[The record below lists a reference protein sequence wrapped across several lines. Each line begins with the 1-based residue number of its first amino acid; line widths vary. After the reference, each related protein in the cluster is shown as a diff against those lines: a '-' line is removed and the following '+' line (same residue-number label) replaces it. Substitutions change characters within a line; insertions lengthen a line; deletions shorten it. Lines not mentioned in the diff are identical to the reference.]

1 MSAKTTFLVI
11 RHGQTLWNK
20 ENRMMGISD
29 IPLTEIGLAQ
39 AIRVAAYTRGYPIDR
54 IITSPLIRAYQT
66 AQAIRTY
73 HKHIEI
79 QKMNTLHE
87 RSFGILEGLTYDEA
101 NALYPQIILSGMW
114 QYPNFRPPEGES
126 LTDVAS
132 RARLALLELSNRYEG
147 QTVAI
152 ISHGSFIRNFLSVLL
167 NLPLEEVNKY
177 GFANASL
184 SVVRYSPKTGGEAH
198 ILNMTPVY

>member
-1 MSAKTTFLVI
+1 
-11 RHGQTLWNK
+11 
-20 ENRMMGISD
+20 MGISD

-39 AIRVAAYTRGYPIDR
+39 AIRVAAYTKGYPIDQ
-54 IITSPLIRAYQT
+54 IVTSPLIRAYQT

-79 QKMNTLHE
+79 QKLDNLHE

-126 LTDVAS
+126 LSDVAA
-132 RARLALLELSNRYEG
+132 RATNVINNLTATHEG
-147 QTVAI
+147 QTIAI
-152 ISHGSFIRNFLSVLL
+152 VSHGSFIRNFLCVLL
-167 NLPLEEVNKY
+167 DLPLEEVNRY

-184 SVVRYSPKTGGEAH
+184 SVVRYSPETGGEAH
-198 ILNMTPVY
+198 IINMTPVY